1 MQNLL
6 QRLFGLDRRE
16 KRALQVTFDALM
28 VPFAFLSA
36 FYMRMETIEFI
47 FNRDTYIGILI
58 SFASIFVVYTST
70 GFYNSITRHSSIE
83 TARSIS
89 VGCAISCAAL
99 FTSILLLEL
108 QIPRSVPLIF
118 AVVLSVISLGTRLLV
133 RSVSQSFTKA
143 NKENVAIYGA
153 SAAGIQLMEAL
164 RQSPDYQVR
173 FFIDDSPDLYGKNLD
188 GVRIYSLE
196 HAKKKFEAFAV
207 QTLLLAIPG
216 NSDATRRR
224 VFDLLP
230 SYPLKIKS
238 IPSIS
243 DLISGA
249 AAITDFR
256 DLKVEDLLGREPVH
270 CNADLMAKTTSN
282 KSVLVTGAG
291 GSIGSE
297 LCQQII
303 KLNPKQLIIL
313 DVSEF
318 AVYTLLEL
326 LKTLQANEETEVI
339 PVIGSVQDKHF
350 LKKVFDRFPVD
361 TTYHAAAYKHVPLME
376 QNVMQCIANNAFG
389 TRNMAEIAISR
400 KVKNFILVSTD
411 KAVRPTNFMG
421 ASKRLAE
428 IICQTLTLT
437 KPGTCFAIVRFGNVL
452 GSSGSV
458 VPLFKKQIER
468 GGPITLTH
476 PEISRYFMTITE
488 AAQLVIQAGS
498 LAKGG
503 EVFVLDMGEPIKII
517 DLVEKM
523 VALSGL
529 KLVWN
534 SSECLKSNEIRLT
547 ISGLRPGEK
556 LFEEL
561 SYNEDL
567 VKTIHQRINTTSE
580 KPMLKEEL
588 EWLLNSIETCLD
600 SGNHQKLFKIMG
612 SMSGGNFDIKSC
624 TDNFIEK
631 KHNRRKG

>member
-133 RSVSQSFTKA
+133 RSASQSFTKA

-270 CNADLMAKTTSN
+270 CNADLMAKTIRN

-297 LCQQII
+297 LCKQII
-303 KLNPKQLIIL
+303 QLNPKQLIIL

>member
-1 MQNLL
+1 
-6 QRLFGLDRRE
+6 
-16 KRALQVTFDALM
+16 
-28 VPFAFLSA
+28 
-36 FYMRMETIEFI
+36 
-47 FNRDTYIGILI
+47 
-58 SFASIFVVYTST
+58 
-70 GFYNSITRHSSIE
+70 
-83 TARSIS
+83 
-89 VGCAISCAAL
+89 
-99 FTSILLLEL
+99 
-108 QIPRSVPLIF
+108 
-118 AVVLSVISLGTRLLV
+118 
-133 RSVSQSFTKA
+133 
-143 NKENVAIYGA
+143 
-153 SAAGIQLMEAL
+153 
-164 RQSPDYQVR
+164 
-173 FFIDDSPDLYGKNLD
+173 
-188 GVRIYSLE
+188 
-196 HAKKKFEAFAV
+196 
-207 QTLLLAIPG
+207 
-216 NSDATRRR
+216 
-224 VFDLLP
+224 
-230 SYPLKIKS
+230 
-238 IPSIS
+238 
-243 DLISGA
+243 
-249 AAITDFR
+249 
-256 DLKVEDLLGREPVH
+256 
-270 CNADLMAKTTSN
+270 
-282 KSVLVTGAG
+282 
-291 GSIGSE
+291 
-297 LCQQII
+297 
-303 KLNPKQLIIL
+303 
-313 DVSEF
+313 
-318 AVYTLLEL
+318 
-326 LKTLQANEETEVI
+326 
-339 PVIGSVQDKHF
+339 
-350 LKKVFDRFPVD
+350 
-361 TTYHAAAYKHVPLME
+361 
-376 QNVMQCIANNAFG
+376 
-389 TRNMAEIAISR
+389 MAEIAISR